1 MTDELSIGEVSRRT
15 GLGIHALRMYERDG
29 LLTSE
34 LARDAGGRRLYSEA
48 DVQWLITCRIFRSSG
63 MPLAVI
69 ARFAELVRE
78 GPGNEVERLALL
90 REHEERMALKAS
102 ELAIAHDLISAKV
115 ASYEEHLA
123 RGTAASL
130 WT

>member
-1 MTDELSIGEVSRRT
+1 MAVISIGEVSRRT
-15 GLGIHALRMYERDG
+15 GLGIHALRLYEREG
-29 LLTSE
+29 LLTSDLE
-34 LARDAGGRRLYSEA
+34 RDDGGRRVYTEA
-48 DVQWLITCRIFRSSG
+48 DVQWLVTCRIFRSSG

-90 REHEERMALKAS
+90 REHEERMQQKAA
-102 ELAIAHDLISAKV
+102 EIAAARQLITAKV

-123 RGTAASL
+123 QGTAARL

>member
-1 MTDELSIGEVSRRT
+1 
-15 GLGIHALRMYERDG
+15 
-29 LLTSE
+29 
-34 LARDAGGRRLYSEA
+34 
-48 DVQWLITCRIFRSSG
+48 VQWLVTCRIFRSSG

-90 REHEERMALKAS
+90 REHEERMQQKAAEIAS
-102 ELAIAHDLISAKV
+102 ARELITAKI
-115 ASYEEHLA
+115 ASYEQHLT
-123 RGTAASL
+123 RGTAAGL

>member
-1 MTDELSIGEVSRRT
+1 MTEISIGEVSRRT
-15 GLGIHALRMYERDG
+15 GLGIHALRLYEREG

-34 LARDAGGRRLYSEA
+34 LERDAGGRRVYTEA
-48 DVQWLITCRIFRSSG
+48 DVQWLTTCRIFRSSG

-90 REHEERMALKAS
+90 REHELRMQQQAD
-102 ELAIAHDLISAKV
+102 EIAAARTLITGKIE
-115 ASYEEHLA
+115 SYEQHLA
-123 RGTAASL
+123 LGTAAGL

>member
-1 MTDELSIGEVSRRT
+1 MTEISIGEVSRRT
-15 GLGIHALRMYERDG
+15 GLGIHALRLYEREG

-34 LARDAGGRRLYSEA
+34 LERDAGGRRVYTEA
-48 DVQWLITCRIFRSSG
+48 DVQWLTTCRIFRSSG
-63 MPLAVI
+63 MPLAII

-90 REHEERMALKAS
+90 REHELRMQQQAD
-102 ELAIAHDLISAKV
+102 EIAAARTLITGKIE
-115 ASYEEHLA
+115 SYEQHLA
-123 RGTAASL
+123 RGTAAGL

>member
-1 MTDELSIGEVSRRT
+1 MAVISIGEVSRRT
-15 GLGIHALRMYERDG
+15 GLGIHALRLYEREG
-29 LLTSE
+29 PLTSDLE
-34 LARDAGGRRLYSEA
+34 RDDGGRRVYTEA
-48 DVQWLITCRIFRSSG
+48 DVQWLVTCRIFRSSG

-90 REHEERMALKAS
+90 HEHEERMQQKAAEIAAAR
-102 ELAIAHDLISAKV
+102 ELITAKV

-123 RGTAASL
+123 QGTAARL